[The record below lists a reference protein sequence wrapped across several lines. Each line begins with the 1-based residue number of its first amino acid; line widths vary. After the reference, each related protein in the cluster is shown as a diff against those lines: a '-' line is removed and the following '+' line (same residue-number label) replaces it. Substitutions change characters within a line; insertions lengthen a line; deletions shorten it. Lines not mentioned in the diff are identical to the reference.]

1 MVSCQSGFRKT
12 LPRALTKSEVE
23 GFRDRLCGAAAG
35 LFESRGREGFTM
47 RDLAAKLG
55 VSPMTPYRYFKD
67 KDAILAAIRARAF
80 NRFAEALEKACAQ
93 PGDAP
98 SRAQA
103 AGTAYISFAL
113 EDPIAYKLMFHL
125 SQDDSKY
132 PALAEA
138 AERAQR
144 TLTRHIKP
152 LVEQGLLAGDPD
164 LIGHVFWTV
173 LHGALMLKLAGKLDR
188 NFRAVIDESFRALI
202 DGFQPRQWQDRPGH
216 KRRGSAKQVPNWK
229 SSRGSGRQ

>member
-1 MVSCQSGFRKT
+1 MPRT
-12 LPRALTKSEVE
+12 LSRTEVE
-23 GFRDRLCGAAAG
+23 DFRDRLCDAAAG

-47 RDLAAKLG
+47 RDLAGKLG

-80 NRFAEALEKACAQ
+80 NRFAAALEEACAR

-98 SRAQA
+98 SHAQA
-103 AGTAYISFAL
+103 AGEAYIRFAL
-113 EDPIAYKLMFHL
+113 EDPTAYKLMFDL
-125 SQDDSKY
+125 SQNDSKY
-132 PALAEA
+132 PQLAKA

-152 LVEQGLLAGDPD
+152 LVEQGLLVGDPG

-173 LHGALMLKLAGKLDR
+173 LHGALMLKFAGKLDR
-188 NFRAVIDESFRALI
+188 NFRAVIAEAFRALVT
-202 DGFQPRQWQDRPGH
+202 GFRPQQTEPA
-216 KRRGSAKQVPNWK
+216 RRP
-229 SSRGSGRQ
+229 

>member
-1 MVSCQSGFRKT
+1 MPRT
-12 LPRALTKSEVE
+12 LTRTEVE
-23 GFRDRLCGAAAG
+23 DFRDRLCDAAAG
-35 LFESRGREGFTM
+35 LFESRGREGFTL

-80 NRFAEALEKACAQ
+80 NRFAAALEEACAR

-98 SRAQA
+98 SRARA
-103 AGTAYISFAL
+103 AGEAYVRFAL
-113 EDPIAYKLMFHL
+113 DDPTAYKLMFDL

-132 PALAEA
+132 PALARA

-173 LHGALMLKLAGKLDR
+173 LHGALMLKFAGKLDR
-188 NFRAVIDESFRALI
+188 NFDAVINEASRALI
-202 DGFQPRQWQDRPGH
+202 AGFQPQRT
-216 KRRGSAKQVPNWK
+216 
-229 SSRGSGRQ
+229 

>member
-1 MVSCQSGFRKT
+1 MPRT
-12 LPRALTKSEVE
+12 LSKAEVE
-23 GFRDRLCGAAAG
+23 DFRDRLCDAAAR

-47 RDLAAKLG
+47 RDLAGTLG

-80 NRFAEALEKACAQ
+80 NRFAAALEDACAR

-98 SRAQA
+98 SRARA
-103 AGTAYISFAL
+103 AGEAYIRFAL
-113 EDPIAYKLMFHL
+113 NDPTAYKLMFDL

-132 PALAEA
+132 PALAKA

-152 LVEQGLLAGDPD
+152 LVEQGLLAGDAD
-164 LIGHVFWTV
+164 RIGHVFWTV
-173 LHGALMLKLAGKLDR
+173 LHGALMLKFAGKLDK
-188 NFRAVIDESFRALI
+188 NFRLVIDEAFRALI
-202 DGFQPRQWQDRPGH
+202 TGFRPQH
-216 KRRGSAKQVPNWK
+216 
-229 SSRGSGRQ
+229 

>member
-1 MVSCQSGFRKT
+1 MICCQPGFKN
-12 LPRALTKSEVE
+12 LPRTLTKMEVE
-23 GFRDRLCGAAAG
+23 GFRDRLCDAASG

-47 RDLAAKLG
+47 RDLAARLG

-80 NRFAEALEKACAQ
+80 NRFAAALEDAWAR

-98 SRAQA
+98 SRASA
-103 AGTAYISFAL
+103 AGEAYIRFAL
-113 EDPIAYKLMFHL
+113 DDPTAYKLMFDL

-132 PALAEA
+132 PALAKA
-138 AERAQR
+138 AERAQQ

-173 LHGALMLKLAGKLDR
+173 LHGALMLKFAGKLER
-188 NFRAVIDESFRALI
+188 NFRAVLDAAFRALTT
-202 DGFQPRQWQDRPGH
+202 GFQPQRTAARQ
-216 KRRGSAKQVPNWK
+216 
-229 SSRGSGRQ
+229 